1 MRPQTINYEEWR
13 RDAPRSRAQTERIL
27 ALLGPIRRDKPRD
40 PTEAAFLRRI
50 GTPERL
56 IGPDA

>member
-1 MRPQTINYEEWR
+1 MKQQTITFEEWR
-13 RDAPRSRAQTERIL
+13 RDSARRREQTEQVL
-27 ALLGPIRRDKPRD
+27 ANLGPIRRDRPRQ

>member
-1 MRPQTINYEEWR
+1 MRPRTINYEEWR
-13 RDAPRSRAQTERIL
+13 RDAPRRRAQTERIL
-27 ALLGPIRRDKPRD
+27 ALLGPITRDRPRA
-40 PTEAAFLRRI
+40 PAEAKFLRRI

>member
-1 MRPQTINYEEWR
+1 MKPQTMDFEEWR
-13 RDAPRSRAQTERIL
+13 RDSLRRRAQTERIL
-27 ALLGPIRRDKPRD
+27 ALLGPIRRNRPRD
-40 PTEAAFLRRI
+40 ATEAAFLRRI

>member
-1 MRPQTINYEEWR
+1 MKTRTIVYEEWR
-13 RDAPRSRAQTERIL
+13 RDAPARRAQTEQIL
-27 ALLGPIRRDKPRD
+27 SRLGPVRRERPRH